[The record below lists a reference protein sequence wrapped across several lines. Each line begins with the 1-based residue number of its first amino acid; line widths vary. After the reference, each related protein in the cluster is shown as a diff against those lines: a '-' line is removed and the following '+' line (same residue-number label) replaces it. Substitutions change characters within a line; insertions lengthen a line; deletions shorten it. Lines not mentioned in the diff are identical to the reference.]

1 MAKDGLMEVHIIRY
15 ITETTI
21 LSMFDNLLIGVD
33 TTNKIQSVILDI
45 VAIFYIIPHKLLID
59 RLSEIGIT
67 NNAIYLLIYYFT
79 EKPII

>member
-1 MAKDGLMEVHIIRY
+1 
-15 ITETTI
+15 
-21 LSMFDNLLIGVD
+21 MFDNLLIGVD

>member
-45 VAIFYIIPHKLLID
+45 VAIFYIIPNKLLID

-67 NNAIYLLIYYFT
+67 NNAIYLLIFILL
-79 EKPII
+79 KNL